1 MDGHAKGLENYRF
14 IFRPTAWTTRVRC
27 PSAWLVGPRRGKN
40 TMSDIVLK
48 YPNWQEPYRA
58 AVIETNPKLLKQKI
72 AVAEQV
78 AKLRFKE
85 LENEKRVAL
94 TDVLSA
100 LKILEESDS
109 L

>member
-1 MDGHAKGLENYRF
+1 VESCTDFLPGQGAEF
-14 IFRPTAWTTRVRC
+14 SVP
-27 PSAWLVGPRRGKN
+27 N

-72 AVAEQV
+72 AVAGQV

-85 LENEKRVAL
+85 LENRANRQEERVAL
-94 TDVLSA
+94 TEVLSA
-100 LKILEESDS
+100 LKILEESAS
-109 L
+109 S